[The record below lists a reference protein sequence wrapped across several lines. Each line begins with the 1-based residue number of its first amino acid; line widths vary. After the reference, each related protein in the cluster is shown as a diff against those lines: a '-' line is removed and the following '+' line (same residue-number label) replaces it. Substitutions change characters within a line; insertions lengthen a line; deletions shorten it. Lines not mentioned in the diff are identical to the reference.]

1 MSIKTNYFDGHTY
14 SAADDRRPWYSL
26 MDDGVFGIATQAL
39 KVVASSPAD
48 LSVNVQ
54 PGACIV
60 AGYYIYSDAVVNLP
74 IIANT
79 SGYNRVDIVVVE
91 VDEVNKETDIRIVQ
105 GTPTSTPTAPLPN
118 EQQYVLAEIFVGNNV
133 SVIENSNIT
142 DRREEAM
149 TKTLK
154 THQAEFAAHLADY
167 AKGTMIR
174 IILKIM
180 ANSGDGVVEYQLGEE
195 YVQSVVS
202 SAYGIDINFK
212 NIPTGAK
219 LSSNFV
225 IISSGG
231 LTIGESNID
240 PFIYQRALSNSELQI
255 GIKISPTSA
264 HRSWDSVSWGS
275 LQVTI
280 AW

>member
-154 THQAEFAAHLADY
+154 THQAEFANTPEIITNAN
-167 AKGTMIR
+167 GTAFKYPSGALVCWHTR
-174 IILKIM
+174 NILYTDFPAGEYTITWTFPVPFLEG
-180 ANSGDGVVEYQLGEE
+180 SRYFISYQLGVANLMDAGQIK
-195 YVQSVVS
+195 VQTVAR
-202 SAYGIDINFK
+202 SATRAHDSATCFLI
-212 NIPTGAK
+212 
-219 LSSNFV
+219 L
-225 IISSGG
+225 SGG
-231 LTIGESNID
+231 LGSGASHEFFAIG
-240 PFIYQRALSNSELQI
+240 RW
-255 GIKISPTSA
+255 K
-264 HRSWDSVSWGS
+264 
-275 LQVTI
+275 
-280 AW
+280 

>member
-154 THQAEFAAHLADY
+154 THQAESANKHIHSE
-167 AKGTMIR
+167 GTNWIR
-174 IILKIM
+174 FDNGWQICTGRLIFD
-180 ANSGDGVVEYQLGEE
+180 S
-195 YVQSVVS
+195 SVL
-202 SAYGIDINFK
+202 
-212 NIPTGAK
+212 P
-219 LSSNFV
+219 
-225 IISSGG
+225 SGG
-231 LTIGESNID
+231 LLTSTLTFPQ
-240 PFIYQRALSNSELQI
+240 PFIAAPHVSFGIRAVSHAYNALINYDAFMKAPTTDEVEITVVHQNRNNTITTITVHIQAI
-255 GIKISPTSA
+255 GRWK
-264 HRSWDSVSWGS
+264 
-275 LQVTI
+275 
-280 AW
+280 

>member
-142 DRREEAM
+142 DRRKEAM

-154 THQAEFAAHLADY
+154 THLADFETHLAESSSKHITESGSNENGSYIKFDD
-167 AKGTMIR
+167 GTMICR
-174 IILKIM
+174 RTVNPDRSIV
-180 ANSGDGVVEYQLGEE
+180 NEE
-195 YVQSVVS
+195 QTFPYPMRF
-202 SAYGIDINFK
+202 IDV
-212 NIPTGAK
+212 P
-219 LSSNFV
+219 
-225 IISSGG
+225 
-231 LTIGESNID
+231 
-240 PFIYQRALSNSELQI
+240 
-255 GIKISPTSA
+255 
-264 HRSWDSVSWGS
+264 SVSASHQWGANAAYQKS
-275 LQVTI
+275 CATMFLCGEVNTWRVAFTESTSIGRTQNMYLMAI
-280 AW
+280 GRWK